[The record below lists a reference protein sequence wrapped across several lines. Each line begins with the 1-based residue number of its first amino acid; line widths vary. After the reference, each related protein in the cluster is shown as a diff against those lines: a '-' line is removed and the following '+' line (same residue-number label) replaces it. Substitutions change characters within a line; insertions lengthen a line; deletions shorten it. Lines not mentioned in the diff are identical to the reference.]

1 MFGES
6 IQIAGVNSFRRGDIA
21 NVGLDSGLD
30 SRASD
35 FVGRFQLSPN
45 QHITFITRGRFDHAD
60 LGVNRVETGVIA
72 RLAPFAPIDLSAFY
86 SYYKAQ
92 PALGFANRREGVT
105 ASATYHVTPNWFVT
119 GSALVDLS
127 HYLDVRDNFQTAYA
141 SYLANPVGDAPVYR
155 NPGRA
160 YLSGMSIGG
169 GYQDECTTVSVNY
182 IVSPVAA
189 ALGTSERNR
198 TVLLRLELKTLG
210 EADFR
215 QNLNTAIT
223 ADGISTV
230 R

>member
-1 MFGES
+1 
-6 IQIAGVNSFRRGDIA
+6 
-21 NVGLDSGLD
+21 
-30 SRASD
+30 
-35 FVGRFQLSPN
+35 
-45 QHITFITRGRFDHAD
+45 
-60 LGVNRVETGVIA
+60 VIA